1 MLELVI
7 EARRKSLGALEVGR
21 ILPFMKRRMVG
32 PFIFLDHIGPLT
44 LPPQVPRSADVR
56 PHPHI
61 GLATVTY
68 LFAGEIMHRDS
79 LGVEQPIRPGEVN
92 WMTAG
97 HGITHSERFDRMR
110 AQGGDLHGLQAWVA
124 LPDAAE
130 EDAPDF
136 AHHDAEELPVLQE
149 RGLTGRL
156 IAGEAYGLSNK
167 VRTHSPL
174 FYLHLD
180 LAKEAKATLP
190 SGPSERA
197 AYIVSGVVE
206 LDGRTYG
213 AGQMLVFAAGAEPV
227 LTAREPSVLMLL
239 GGEPVGERH
248 IWWNFVSSR
257 KERIDEAKADWIGG
271 RFSLPPTDRAE
282 FIPLPEEPKP
292 RPEPMS

>member
-1 MLELVI
+1 
-7 EARRKSLGALEVGR
+7 
-21 ILPFMKRRMVG
+21 MKRRMVG

-44 LPPQVPRSADVR
+44 LPPDLPRTADVR

-79 LGVEQPIRPGEVN
+79 LGVEQPIRPAEVN

-97 HGITHSERFDRMR
+97 QGITHSERFERMR
-110 AQGGDLHGLQAWVA
+110 ARGGPLHGLQAWVA

-136 AHHDAEELPVLQE
+136 AHHGADDLPLIEE

-156 IAGEAYGLSNK
+156 IAGEAFGLNNA

-174 FYLHLD
+174 FYLHLE
-180 LAKEAKATLP
+180 LAEGAATALP
-190 SGPSERA
+190 SGHSERA
-197 AYIVSGVVE
+197 AYIVSGAVQ
-206 LDGRTYG
+206 LDGRPYA
-213 AGQMLVFAAGAEPV
+213 AGQMLVFSPEAAPV
-227 LTAREPSVLMLL
+227 LAASEPTVLMLL

-257 KERIDEAKADWIGG
+257 KERIDQAKADWLAG

-282 FIPLPEEPKP
+282 FIPLPTER
-292 RPEPMS
+292 RPPAEPMS